1 MANVYLSIGSNI
13 GERERYL
20 QFALDALAAYEEITV
35 ERASSIYET
44 APVGYVDQDDFLNI
58 AVQVTTTLPPL
69 ELLDVC
75 QQIEKE
81 GDRQRVV
88 RWGPRTLDIDVL
100 LYDDQ
105 CLTTERLILPHPRMT
120 ERAFVLVPL
129 AEIAPDVVEPTT
141 QQRIAELA
149 QRVEGDVQ
157 KIKEGE

>member
-13 GERERYL
+13 GEREMYL
-20 QFALDALAAYEEITV
+20 QFALDALARHEQITV
-35 ERASSIYET
+35 ERVSSIYET

-58 AVQVTTTLPPL
+58 AVQVTTTLPPI

-75 QQIEKE
+75 QRIEEE
-81 GDRQRVV
+81 GDRQRIV
-88 RWGPRTLDIDVL
+88 RWGPRTLDIDIL
-100 LYDDQ
+100 MYDKE
-105 CLTTERLILPHPRMT
+105 CLTTERLTLPHPRMT

-149 QRVEGDVQ
+149 QRIEGDVQ